1 MAEGGREDVGCVGV
15 GGGRGGLGTIE
26 VEGRTTTSS
35 PPIVDDDCVWG
46 GMVAEATTF
55 TASDTEPLTEVT
67 TRARDAI
74 AIPSSDVEI
83 N

>member
-1 MAEGGREDVGCVGV
+1 MV
-15 GGGRGGLGTIE
+15 GGG
-26 VEGRTTTSS
+26 GRTTTSS
-35 PPIVDDDCVWG
+35 PVSVEDVG
-46 GMVAEATTF
+46 GRVGIEAEATTF
-55 TASDTEPLTEVT
+55 TVSDAEPLTEVT